1 MALSYDHAQLIWKAA
16 NACQLLW
23 IFLLYSCVTFMN
35 CSHACLTT
43 RPRPNYS
50 TLTNNFTCDT
60 SAMMLWNGLL
70 MVVDLARNLVL
81 RAVL

>member
-1 MALSYDHAQLIWKAA
+1 MTLSYDHVQLIWKIA

-23 IFLLYSCVTFMN
+23 IFLLYSC
-35 CSHACLTT
+35 
-43 RPRPNYS
+43 
-50 TLTNNFTCDT
+50 
-60 SAMMLWNGLL
+60 AMMLWNGLL